1 MGTPVRPIGGVAS
14 RELQELV
21 TNVHEVGRLDFV
33 SAVLEQDLRCYC
45 VNLSTLPIF
54 EMPRQ

>member
-1 MGTPVRPIGGVAS
+1 MGIPVRPIGGVAS

-33 SAVLEQDLRCYC
+33 SAVLEQDLRCY
-45 VNLSTLPIF
+45 
-54 EMPRQ
+54 